1 MAASSDLAMAKPR
14 SKRKQDGELVTA
26 SWESFRANQEALE
39 AHLGPDGAQ
48 LARERAQRLVSGG
61 WAAAWPA
68 IE

>member
-26 SWESFRANQEALE
+26 SWESFKTNQEALE
-39 AHLGPDGAQ
+39 QALGPAGAAE
-48 LARERAQRLVSGG
+48 ARARAQRLVYGG
-61 WAAAWPA
+61 WSADWPA

>member
-26 SWESFRANQEALE
+26 NWEGFRSQQQAME
-39 AHLGPDGAQ
+39 AHLGPDGAAE
-48 LARERAQRLVSGG
+48 ARERAQALVSGG

>member
-14 SKRKQDGELVTA
+14 SKRQPDGELTA
-26 SWESFRANQEALE
+26 GHWEGFRSQQQAIE
-39 AHLGPDGAQ
+39 AHLGPDGAAE
-48 LARERAQRLVSGG
+48 ARERAQRLVAGG